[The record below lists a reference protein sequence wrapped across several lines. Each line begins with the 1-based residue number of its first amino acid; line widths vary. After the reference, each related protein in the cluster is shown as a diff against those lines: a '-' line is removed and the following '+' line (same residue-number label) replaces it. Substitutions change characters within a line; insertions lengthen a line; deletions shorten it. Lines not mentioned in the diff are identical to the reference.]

1 MKIALACLA
10 LAALPLSG
18 YSQPVKETKKPDAP
32 VAAKPTN
39 PLYQLDRTE
48 TFELASPETGKTY
61 KIAVAFPEDYAK
73 APVGKTYPVIY
84 VIDAQWQFPLIYAI
98 TGALMWEKVMPPSL
112 LVGISWK
119 TTNGNL
125 QDLRH
130 QDLIPSGSGDG
141 QAEKFQDFFHNT
153 LFPYIESHYPANQ
166 HRTVTGCSTSSLFIF
181 YTMLSRPDMFEGYIG
196 SSPSVHDLRSILE
209 KFPQDG
215 IKQKTRAYMAC
226 GGLEDSSAYADFT
239 DRVHRKNLKNL
250 SFAFAPVSNAGHAGV
265 NAECYTRGFQF
276 LFAPYEPPKSET
288 P

>member
-130 QDLIPSGSGDG
+130 QDLIPSGSGC
-141 QAEKFQDFFHNT
+141 
-153 LFPYIESHYPANQ
+153 FP
-166 HRTVTGCSTSSLFIF
+166 TSSRTIQPIN
-181 YTMLSRPDMFEGYIG
+181 TER
-196 SSPSVHDLRSILE
+196 SPAAPPVR
-209 KFPQDG
+209 
-215 IKQKTRAYMAC
+215 C
-226 GGLEDSSAYADFT
+226 
-239 DRVHRKNLKNL
+239 L
-250 SFAFAPVSNAGHAGV
+250 SFIRCCPGPTCLRAISARV
-265 NAECYTRGFQF
+265 
-276 LFAPYEPPKSET
+276 PPSMT
-288 P
+288 